1 MLKYTLALALIL
13 SALLPLQAA
22 EKIEKHGEN
31 FATGGRK
38 IAVITSKDGAQYK
51 KELSLFLRN
60 CGSTVVDNY
69 FAQLIYPTVK
79 MVKGDFANGAEGYS
93 VKVRRGKVTIHYTS
107 PSSARSALDY
117 LFTTFESPEGRR
129 MLAGID
135 VVNSQLKNAI
145 PNTDQKGSVGVFA
158 RSGVVDG
165 VSRHLTNAG
174 IGSSI
179 EKLPMAD
186 RRNPIVAI
194 ASDDTFR
201 INMECMKIFNP
212 NNSLTS
218 KGELYSASQ
227 IKNLFSTARNN
238 RVNLALG
245 VDLLS
250 PNTGFE
256 KWAGH
261 SLNSVEGMRIVRAM
275 IEEMAT
281 TWGVS
286 RICVGDSKALYASDK
301 RYVDFLK
308 EICRRNTVEMIML

>member
-1 MLKYTLALALIL
+1 MLKHTLALALIL
-13 SALLPLQAA
+13 FTLLPLRAG

-31 FATGGRK
+31 FATGGRRV
-38 IAVITSKDGAQYK
+38 AVVTSKDGAEYK
-51 KELSLFLRN
+51 NELSSFLKN
-60 CGSTVVDNY
+60 CGSLVIENN
-69 FAQLIYPTVK
+69 FAQLIFPTVK
-79 MVKGDFANGAEGYS
+79 MVRGDMENGQQGYS
-93 VKVRRGKVTIHYTS
+93 IKVRRNKITIRYTS
-107 PSSARSALDY
+107 SESARSALDY
-117 LFTTFESPEGRR
+117 FLTTFASPNGRR
-129 MLAGID
+129 MLAGVD
-135 VVNSQLKNAI
+135 VVNYQSMVSTGNA
-145 PNTDQKGSVGVFA
+145 DKMGHVGVFA

-194 ASDDTFR
+194 ASNDTFR
-201 INMECMKIFNP
+201 INMECMKLFNP
-212 NNSLTS
+212 NTSLSS
-218 KGELYSASQ
+218 KGEMYTASQ

-275 IEEMAT
+275 IEEMASS
-281 TWGVS
+281 WGV
-286 RICVGDSKALYASDK
+286 RRLCVGDSKALYASDK

-308 EICRRNTVEMIML
+308 EICHRNTVELIML